1 MQCIL
6 PSDKLADVENAD
18 VELEKESDFS
28 WAVYCPLCHSRIRL
42 PVVFENGGRYCNY
55 KRSNFERHLRFKHC
69 KDNDKTKVKSDQ
81 VFEHVEMIEEIVDQ

>member
-6 PSDKLADVENAD
+6 PCEKLSEVEN
-18 VELEKESDFS
+18 VEIELEKESETS

-69 KDNDKTKVKSDQ
+69 KTNQKKE
-81 VFEHVEMIEEIVDQ
+81 FEPAIYDTVEMIEEIVD

>member
-6 PSDKLADVENAD
+6 PREKLAEVENAEIH
-18 VELEKESDFS
+18 VEKETDTS
-28 WAVYCPLCHSRIRL
+28 WAVYCPLCHARIRL

-69 KDNDKTKVKSDQ
+69 KSYNAEVYEATEAAD
-81 VFEHVEMIEEIVDQ
+81 

>member
-1 MQCIL
+1 MHCIL
-6 PSDKLADVENAD
+6 PREKLMEVEN
-18 VELEKESDFS
+18 VGIHVEKESDTS

-69 KDNDKTKVKSDQ
+69 KPDKNEVY
-81 VFEHVEMIEEIVDQ
+81 EAVEMIEEVIE

>member
-6 PSDKLADVENAD
+6 PADKLSEVESAQIE
-18 VELEKESDFS
+18 VEKESETS
-28 WAVYCPLCHSRIRL
+28 WAVYCPICNSRIRL

-69 KDNDKTKVKSDQ
+69 KNIKIDQ
-81 VFEHVEMIEEIVDQ
+81 NLYDGLEIVEEIID